1 MLKLLLDENIGYL
14 VVRDLRSQ
22 GYDVKSIL
30 EEKPSLDDVAVLK
43 LAEKERRILVTLDK
57 DFGKLI
63 FLNSR
68 KHVGV
73 IFLRPQ
79 KESPANILALLT
91 NVLKSYQNKLPNR
104 FVTVSESN
112 IRFRL

>member
-14 VVRDLRSQ
+14 VLSALRGK

-30 EEKPSLDDVAVLK
+30 EENPSLDDAAVLA
-43 LAEKERRILVTLDK
+43 LAEKEQRILVTLDK
-57 DFGKLI
+57 DFGRLI
-63 FLNSR
+63 FLNSK

-73 IFLRPQ
+73 IFLRLR

-91 NVLKSYQNKLPNR
+91 DIFSRYQDKLLHR
-104 FVTVSESN
+104 FVTVSENN